1 MKRSLL
7 RQRLTLL
14 LIFAIGAAPLA
25 AALVW
30 YLNAGQWRPA
40 DTVNYGHLV
49 TPARPI
55 ASAPL
60 PVLGG
65 GTLPAHW
72 FAHRWTLVYIGTAG
86 CDTECRHALYVT
98 RQIRLAV
105 GARMNRV
112 QRLWAMPGKPPAVAE
127 LKRAHPDLTVVDT
140 VGDSRFAAQFTTAV
154 PAGARIYIV
163 DPRGRLVMSYPADAD
178 PQGILA
184 DLEHLLKYSQIG

>member
-7 RQRLTLL
+7 RQRLMLL
-14 LIFAIGAAPLA
+14 LIFAIGAAPLV

-30 YLNAGQWRPA
+30 YLNADRWRPA

-49 TPARPI
+49 TPARTI
-55 ASAPL
+55 ATAPL
-60 PVLGG
+60 PMLGG
-65 GTLPAHW
+65 GKLPAGW

-86 CDTECRHALYVT
+86 CDSECRHALYIT

-105 GARMNRV
+105 GAKMNRV
-112 QRLWAMPGKPPAVAE
+112 QRLLAIPGDPPAAAE
-127 LKRAHPDLTVVDT
+127 LRRAHPDLTVVDT
-140 VGDSRFAAQFTTAV
+140 AADGRFTAQFTEAA
-154 PAGARIYIV
+154 PAGTRIYIV